1 MNSKWFWLLAGFI
14 AIPIGTIIYCL
25 ISWFVKITISL
36 VSLNQYMSWTK
47 TAIETIKRE
56 GLLDKDSDYGG
67 MIGKALIKMVKLFGK
82 EGHSGVSAQWVA
94 TLFHNLVKYNGYFRK
109 EDYDKEFKKW
119 MKQS

>member
-1 MNSKWFWLLAGFI
+1 
-14 AIPIGTIIYCL
+14 
-25 ISWFVKITISL
+25 
-36 VSLNQYMSWTK
+36 MSWTK

-119 MKQS
+119 MKHFL